1 MELTRIEKHISDCGG
16 FLVDLEGMSG
26 QNDTFGIYS
35 GRIRVEQRAH
45 RDKGRSLGVTS
56 DRLRLGLN

>member
-1 MELTRIEKHISDCGG
+1 
-16 FLVDLEGMSG
+16 VDLEGMSG

>member
-1 MELTRIEKHISDCGG
+1 MELTRIEKHIADCGG

-35 GRIRVEQRAH
+35 GRIRAE
-45 RDKGRSLGVTS
+45 
-56 DRLRLGLN
+56 